1 MFPRRKVI
9 FTTNPNVSMDLR
21 DRSIGV
27 SSRVKEESRS
37 PDRVESTNNVLLR
50 EFLKLKQT

>member
-37 PDRVESTNNVLLR
+37 PDRDESTNNVLLR